1 MLRVMGGLTLVA
13 AVDHSLA
20 PTALLKLDAALRP
33 VQLMVITGGVATSY
47 KATAKVA
54 AHALIHRQH
63 LRRDAHTL
71 T

>member
-1 MLRVMGGLTLVA
+1 MLRVMGGLALVA

-20 PTALLKLDAALRP
+20 PTTLLELDAALGP
-33 VQLMVITGGVATSY
+33 VQLVMLACRVPTPY
-47 KATAKVA
+47 KAAAKMA